1 MLEYAPTVW
10 DPHTTININVVES
23 VQRSAARL
31 CYKDYCSF
39 SSITTMLQNLNLPT
53 LKSRS
58 NRAKLQMM
66 YKISNNLV
74 SVPND
79 CLTSIPPYLRLG
91 YFNQLSTRVDSFKFS
106 FFPSTIRLWNSIPP
120 YVINSCTHD
129 QFCTCLDNYQ
139 YHTCAL

>member
-1 MLEYAPTVW
+1 MLL
-10 DPHTTININVVES
+10 DPHTTININLLES
-23 VQRSAARL
+23 EQRSAATL
-31 CYKDYCSF
+31 CYKDYSSF
-39 SSITTMLQNLNLPT
+39 SSVMTMLQNLNLPT
-53 LKSRS
+53 LKSR
-58 NRAKLQMM
+58 AKLQMM
-66 YKISNNLV
+66 HVIFNNLV

-79 CLTSIPPYLRLG
+79 CLTSIPPYLRSG

-129 QFCTCLDNYQ
+129 QFCTRLGNYQ